1 MSQLFYQGDSDD
13 ELQEE
18 LTRQTVQ
25 ASQDSRNEN
34 KDESIEADHLDEVTN
49 EGFKLLDEGAV
60 LYPLIPNEPDD
71 TETSKPNIDDIR
83 PVDIQLT
90 LPLSFQQ
97 KVVESSLITEDGL
110 VIMGKGLGLLDIV
123 SNLLHVLA
131 TPTSINGQ
139 LKRALV
145 LVLNAKPID
154 NVRIK
159 EALEELSWFTNTE
172 TDKDS
177 TSLEDDDGL
186 FERPFSVVT
195 ADSLSVE
202 KRRKL
207 YISGGILS
215 ITSRILIVD
224 LLSGIVHPN
233 RVTGM
238 LVLNA
243 DSLRHNSNESF
254 ILEIY
259 RSKNTWGFIK
269 AFSEAP
275 ESFVMEFSPLKTKM
289 KELRLKNVLLW
300 PRFRVEVS
308 SCLNAIN
315 NEASQNKVIEVKVSF
330 TNSMSQIQ
338 FGLMECL
345 KKCIAELSRKNPE
358 LALEWWSIENAL
370 DVNFIRSIDSVM
382 VPNWHRISYESKQLV
397 KDIRFLRH
405 LLKMLV
411 SSDAVDFFGEIQL
424 SLDSNKPSVSRKY
437 TESPWLLVDEA
448 QLVISYA
455 KKRIFHKENYNL
467 EENPKWE
474 QLIHILE
481 DIAYER
487 TNKGLQGPTL
497 IACSDNATCLQLA
510 RVLNSSSKRRGMREV
525 LLNKLKWYRKHRE
538 ETKKLV
544 KEVQSQD
551 TFPENAT
558 LNVSS
563 TFSKEQVVT
572 KRRRTRGASQVAAVD
587 RLRNSG
593 TNVDMEEVLEDQK
606 LTEEIKKENSDKP
619 HDGLEESGIND
630 EEDLVNDS
638 KIFELQEQEINEAF
652 IHDND
657 NELANEEI
665 DYAEELPKHVSV
677 HFNKELWA
685 EHCSE
690 YEYVDREDEI
700 LVSTFK
706 SLNDNCLLQEIMP
719 SYIIMFEP
727 DISFI
732 RQIEVYKAIVQ
743 ELQPKVYFMYYGESI
758 EEQSHL
764 TAIKREKDAFTKL
777 IRENANLSHHFETNE
792 DLSHYKN
799 LADRKL
805 KLSKLRKSNT
815 RNAGGQQGFHNFT
828 QDVVIVDTRE
838 FNASL
843 PGLLFRYGIRV
854 LPCMLTVGDYVITPD
869 ICLERKSISDL
880 IGSLQ
885 NNRLATQ
892 CKKMLKYYKYPTL
905 LIEFD
910 EGQSFSLEPFS
921 ERRNYKNKDISTVHP
936 ISSKLSQDEIQLKL
950 AKLVLRFPTLK
961 IIWSSSPLQTVNI
974 ILELKLGRE
983 QPDPSNAVI
992 LGTNKT
998 RPYVNDNVSG
1008 GLNDGDNE
1016 SKYKKLL
1023 DVPGVSKID
1032 YFNLRK
1038 KIKSFNKLQKLS
1050 WNEINELINDED
1062 LTDRIYYFLRTEKEE
1077 QEQEMK
1083 DYNSELLAKNMN
1095 DDALN
1100 DDDGDDDVL
1109 DAFM

>member
-18 LTRQTVQ
+18 LTRQTAQV
-25 ASQDSRNEN
+25 SQSSKNGN
-34 KDESIEADHLDEVTN
+34 KDGVSDADHSDIVAN
-49 EGFKLLDEGAV
+49 EGAKLLDEGTV

-71 TETSKPNIDDIR
+71 IETSKPNINDIR

-97 KVVESSLITEDGL
+97 KVVESSLIAEDAL

-123 SNLLHVLA
+123 ANLLHVLA

-145 LVLNAKPID
+145 LVLCAKPID
-154 NVRIK
+154 NVRIR
-159 EALEELSWFTNTE
+159 EALEELSWFTNTGKDKAE
-172 TDKDS
+172 T
-177 TSLEDDDGL
+177 TVEDDDEL

-233 RVTGM
+233 RITGM

-275 ESFVMEFSPLKTKM
+275 ESFVMEFSPLRTKM

-308 SCLNAIN
+308 SCLNAID
-315 NEASQNKVIEVKVSF
+315 EHNKVIEVKVSL

-358 LALEWWSIENAL
+358 LALEWWNIENAL
-370 DVNFIRSIDSVM
+370 DINFIRSIDSVM

-397 KDIRFLRH
+397 KDIRFLRR

-411 SSDAVDFFGEIQL
+411 ASDAVDFFGEIQL
-424 SLDSNKPSVSRKY
+424 SLDANKPSVSRKY

-455 KKRIFHKENYNL
+455 KKRIFYKNEYNL
-467 EENPKWE
+467 EENPKWD
-474 QLIHILE
+474 QLIHVLN
-481 DIAYER
+481 DIAHER
-487 TNKGLQGPTL
+487 MSKSFQGPTL

-510 RVLNSSSKRRGMREV
+510 KILNASNRRRGMRQV
-525 LLNKLKWYRKHRE
+525 LLNKLEWYRKRRE

-544 KEVQSQD
+544 KDVQSQD
-551 TFPENAT
+551 TFPESAT

-563 TFSKEQVVT
+563 TFYKEQVTT

-587 RLRNSG
+587 KLRNAG
-593 TNVDMEEVLEDQK
+593 INVDMEEVLEDQK
-606 LTEEIKKENSDKP
+606 LAEEIKKENSDNLN
-619 HDGLEESGIND
+619 DGQKEDANMNH
-630 EEDLVNDS
+630 EEDAADDS
-638 KIFELQEQEINEAF
+638 KIFEIQE
-652 IHDND
+652 HDNEVMIDEGD
-657 NELANEEI
+657 NELDNEELE
-665 DYAEELPKHVSV
+665 YAEELPQHVAA
-677 HFNKELWA
+677 HFDKKSWDEY
-685 EHCSE
+685 CSE
-690 YEYVDREDEI
+690 YEYVDREDEVLI
-700 LVSTFK
+700 STFK
-706 SLNDNCLLQEIMP
+706 SLNDNCSLQEMMP

-727 DISFI
+727 DVSFI
-732 RQIEVYKAIVQ
+732 RQIEVYKAIVKD
-743 ELQPKVYFMYYGESI
+743 LQPKVYFMYYGESI

-777 IRENANLSHHFETNE
+777 IRENAILSHHFETSE

-799 LADRKL
+799 LAERKL

-815 RNAGGQQGFHNFT
+815 RNAGGQHGFHNFT

-843 PGLLFRYGIRV
+843 PGLLYRYGIRV
-854 LPCMLTVGDYVITPD
+854 IPCMLTVGDYVITPD

-885 NNRLATQ
+885 NNRLAAQ
-892 CKKMLKYYKYPTL
+892 CKKMLKHYKYPTL

-921 ERRNYKNKDISTVHP
+921 ERRNFKNKDISTVHP

-983 QPDPSNAVI
+983 QPDPSDAVI

-998 RPYVNDNVSG
+998 ISHAKSSASV
-1008 GLNDGDNE
+1008 GLKNGDNE
-1016 SKYKKLL
+1016 FKFKKLL
-1023 DVPGVSKID
+1023 NIPGVSKID

-1038 KIKSFNKLQKLS
+1038 KIKSFNKLQRLS

-1062 LTDRIYYFLRTEKEE
+1062 LTDRIYYFLRTEEEE

-1083 DYNSELLAKNMN
+1083 DYDAELHIKAT
-1095 DDALN
+1095 
-1100 DDDGDDDVL
+1100 DDDDDDDDDDVL
-1109 DAFM
+1109 EALM

>member
-18 LTRQTVQ
+18 LTRQTTQ
-25 ASQDSRNEN
+25 ASQSSKNRD
-34 KDESIEADHLDEVTN
+34 KDEVSESNHFSVVEN
-49 EGFKLLDEGAV
+49 EGNKLLDEDTV
-60 LYPLIPNEPDD
+60 LYPLIPNESDD
-71 TETSKPNIDDIR
+71 IETSKPNINDIR

-90 LPLSFQQ
+90 LPLPFQQ
-97 KVVESSLITEDGL
+97 KVVENSLIAEDSL

-123 SNLLHVLA
+123 ANLLHVLA

-154 NVRIK
+154 NVRIR

-172 TDKDS
+172 KGKPDATMES
-177 TSLEDDDGL
+177 DDEL
-186 FERPFSVVT
+186 FERPFNVVT

-215 ITSRILIVD
+215 VTSRILIVD

-269 AFSEAP
+269 AFSEAA
-275 ESFVMEFSPLKTKM
+275 ETFVMEFSPLRTKM

-308 SCLNAIN
+308 SCLNATN
-315 NEASQNKVIEVKVSF
+315 KTSHNKVIEVKVSL

-358 LALEWWSIENAL
+358 LALEWWNIENVL
-370 DVNFIRSIDSVM
+370 DINFIRSIDSVM

-397 KDIRFLRH
+397 KDIRFLRR

-411 SSDAVDFFGEIQL
+411 TSDAVDFFGEIQL
-424 SLDSNKPSVSRKY
+424 SLDANKPSVSRKY
-437 TESPWLLVDEA
+437 SESPWLLVDEA

-455 KKRIFHKENYNL
+455 KKRIFYNNEYSL

-474 QLIHILE
+474 QLIHILD
-481 DIAYER
+481 DIAHER
-487 TNKGLQGPTL
+487 INNSFQGPTL
-497 IACSDNATCLQLA
+497 VACSDNLTCLELA
-510 RVLNSSSKRRGMREV
+510 KILNASNKKRGMRQV
-525 LLNKLKWYRKHRE
+525 LLNKLKWYRKQRE

-563 TFSKEQVVT
+563 TFSKEQVTT
-572 KRRRTRGASQVAAVD
+572 KRRRTRGASQVAAVEK
-587 RLRNSG
+587 LRNAG
-593 TNVDMEEVLEDQK
+593 ANVDMEEVFEGRK
-606 LTEEIKKENSDKP
+606 LAEEIKKESDNLN
-619 HDGLEESGIND
+619 DSQEENAGIND
-630 EEDLVNDS
+630 EENAANDS
-638 KIFELQEQEINEAF
+638 KIFEMQEQENEIVTDDEDAEV
-652 IHDND
+652 DNG
-657 NELANEEI
+657 ELEYG
-665 DYAEELPKHVSV
+665 DDLPQHITT
-677 HFNKELWA
+677 HFNKDLWA
-685 EHCSE
+685 EHCNE
-690 YEYVDREDEI
+690 YGYVDRQDEVLI
-700 LVSTFK
+700 STFK
-706 SLNDNCLLQEIMP
+706 SLNDNCSLQEMMP

-727 DISFI
+727 DLSFI
-732 RQIEVYKAIVQ
+732 RQIEVYKAIVKD
-743 ELQPKVYFMYYGESI
+743 LRPKVYFMYYGESI

-799 LADRKL
+799 LAERKL
-805 KLSKLRKSNT
+805 KLSKLRKSKT
-815 RNAGGQQGFHNFT
+815 RNAGGQQGFHNLT

-843 PGLLFRYGIRV
+843 PGLLYRYGIRV
-854 LPCMLTVGDYVITPD
+854 IPCMLTVGDYVITPD

-885 NNRLATQ
+885 NNRLANQ
-892 CKKMLKYYKYPTL
+892 CKKMLKYYAYPTL

-998 RPYVNDNVSG
+998 RPHSNSTAK
-1008 GLNDGDNE
+1008 GLRDGDNE
-1016 SKYKKLL
+1016 FKFQRLL
-1023 DVPGVSKID
+1023 NVPGVSKVD

-1038 KIKSFNKLQKLS
+1038 KIKSYNKLQKLS

-1077 QEQEMK
+1077 QEQEMTDENLELRDK
-1083 DYNSELLAKNMN
+1083 ATDNNVFDDY
-1095 DDALN
+1095 
-1100 DDDGDDDVL
+1100 GDDIL
-1109 DAFM
+1109 EAPM

>member
-18 LTRQTVQ
+18 LTRQTTR
-25 ASQDSRNEN
+25 ASQNSENQKKDQFGDS
-34 KDESIEADHLDEVTN
+34 KQYDVVGN
-49 EGFKLLDEGAV
+49 EGGKLLDEGTV

-71 TETSKPNIDDIR
+71 IETSKPSISDIR
-83 PVDIQLT
+83 AVDIQLT
-90 LPLSFQQ
+90 LSLPFQQ
-97 KVVESSLITEDGL
+97 KVVENSLIAEDAL

-123 SNLLHVLA
+123 ANLLHVLA
-131 TPTSINGQ
+131 TPTSIDGQ

-172 TDKDS
+172 KEKIGDAM
-177 TSLEDDDGL
+177 EIDDEL
-186 FERPFSVVT
+186 FERPFNIVT

-224 LLSGIVHPN
+224 LLSGIIHPN

-275 ESFVMEFSPLKTKM
+275 ETFVMEFSPLRTRM

-308 SCLNAIN
+308 SCLNATN
-315 NEASQNKVIEVKVSF
+315 KTSQNKVIEVKVSL

-345 KKCIAELSRKNPE
+345 KKCIAELNRKNPE
-358 LALEWWSIENAL
+358 LALEWWNIENVL
-370 DVNFIRSIDSVM
+370 DINFIRSIDSVM

-405 LLKMLV
+405 LLKILV
-411 SSDAVDFFGEIQL
+411 ASDAVDFFGEIQL
-424 SLDSNKPSVSRKY
+424 SLDANKPSVSRKY
-437 TESPWLLVDEA
+437 SESPWLLVDEA

-455 KKRIFHKENYNL
+455 KKRIFYKNEYSL

-474 QLIHILE
+474 QLIRILD

-487 TNKGLQGPTL
+487 TNSSFQGPTL
-497 IACSDNATCLQLA
+497 IACSDNSTCLQLA
-510 RVLNSSSKRRGMREV
+510 RILNASNKKRGMRQV
-525 LLNKLKWYRKHRE
+525 LLNKLKWYRKQRE
-538 ETKKLV
+538 ETRRLV
-544 KEVQSQD
+544 KEVQSQE

-563 TFSKEQVVT
+563 TFSKEQVTT

-587 RLRNSG
+587 RLRNAE
-593 TNVDMEEVLEDQK
+593 TNIDMEEVLEDKK
-606 LTEEIKKENSDKP
+606 LAEEIKKENSNNSNGGQKEDN
-619 HDGLEESGIND
+619 DINY
-630 EEDLVNDS
+630 EDNVVNDS
-638 KIFELQEQEINEAF
+638 KIFDIQEQNDVVVIDDGDAELENEDF
-652 IHDND
+652 
-657 NELANEEI
+657 E
-665 DYAEELPKHVSV
+665 YADELPQRTAT
-677 HFNKELWA
+677 HFNKQLWIDR
-685 EHCSE
+685 CNE
-690 YEYVDREDEI
+690 YDYVDRQDEI
-700 LVSTFK
+700 LISTFRN
-706 SLNDNCLLQEIMP
+706 LNDNCSLQEMMP

-727 DISFI
+727 DVSFI
-732 RQIEVYKAIVQ
+732 RQIEVYKAIVKD
-743 ELQPKVYFMYYGESI
+743 LQPKVYFMYYGESI

-764 TAIKREKDAFTKL
+764 SAIKREKDAFTKL
-777 IRENANLSHHFETNE
+777 IKENANLSHHFETNE

-799 LADRKL
+799 LAERKL

-843 PGLLFRYGIRV
+843 PGLLYRYGIRV
-854 LPCMLTVGDYVITPD
+854 IPCMLTVGDYVITPD

-885 NNRLATQ
+885 NNRLANQ
-892 CKKMLKYYKYPTL
+892 CKKMLKYYAYPTL

-921 ERRNYKNKDISTVHP
+921 ERKSYKSKDISTVHP
-936 ISSKLSQDEIQLKL
+936 ISSKLSQDEVQLKL

-998 RPYVNDNVSG
+998 RYHDNSTAK
-1008 GLNDGDNE
+1008 GLKGGDNE
-1016 SKYKKLL
+1016 SKFKKLL
-1023 DVPGVSKID
+1023 NVPGISKID

-1038 KIKSFNKLQKLS
+1038 KIKKFDKLQKLS

-1062 LTDRIYYFLRTEKEE
+1062 LTDRVYYFLRTEKEE
-1077 QEQEMK
+1077 QEQEMT
-1083 DYNSELLAKNMN
+1083 DDNS
-1095 DDALN
+1095 
-1100 DDDGDDDVL
+1100 
-1109 DAFM
+1109 

>member
-18 LTRQTVQ
+18 LTRQTTQ
-25 ASQDSRNEN
+25 ASQSSKIKNEDELDDSNHLNEVEN
-34 KDESIEADHLDEVTN
+34 EDSKVLD
-49 EGFKLLDEGAV
+49 DDAV

-71 TETSKPNIDDIR
+71 IETSKPNINDIR

-90 LPLSFQQ
+90 LPLPFQQ
-97 KVVESSLITEDGL
+97 KVVENSLITEDAL
-110 VIMGKGLGLLDIV
+110 IIMGKGLGLLDIV
-123 SNLLHVLA
+123 ANLLHVLA

-154 NVRIK
+154 NVRIR
-159 EALEELSWFTNTE
+159 EALEELSWFSNTG
-172 TDKDS
+172 KDEGDAAVES
-177 TSLEDDDGL
+177 DDEL
-186 FERPFSVVT
+186 FERPFNVVT
-195 ADSLSVE
+195 ADSLSIE

-275 ESFVMEFSPLKTKM
+275 ETFVMEFSPLRTKM

-308 SCLNAIN
+308 SCLNATN
-315 NEASQNKVIEVKVSF
+315 KTSHNKVIEVKVSL

-358 LALEWWSIENAL
+358 LALDWWNMENVL
-370 DVNFIRSIDSVM
+370 DINFIRSIDSVM

-405 LLKMLV
+405 LLKILV
-411 SSDAVDFFGEIQL
+411 TSDAVDFFGEIQL
-424 SLDSNKPSVSRKY
+424 SLDANKPSVSRKY
-437 TESPWLLVDEA
+437 SESPWLLVDEA

-455 KKRIFHKENYNL
+455 KKRIFYKNEYTL

-474 QLIHILE
+474 QLIHILH
-481 DIAYER
+481 DISHER
-487 TNKGLQGPTL
+487 MTNHLQGPTL
-497 IACSDNATCLQLA
+497 VACSDNLTCLELA
-510 RVLNSSSKRRGMREV
+510 KVLNASNRKRGVRQV
-525 LLNKLKWYRKHRE
+525 LLNKLKWYRKQRE

-563 TFSKEQVVT
+563 TFSKEQVTT
-572 KRRRTRGASQVAAVD
+572 KRRRTRGASQVAAVEK
-587 RLRNSG
+587 LRNAG
-593 TNVDMEEVLEDQK
+593 TNVDMEVVFEDHK
-606 LTEEIKKENSDKP
+606 LSEEIKKGSGDDLDDGQEENAA
-619 HDGLEESGIND
+619 
-630 EEDLVNDS
+630 NDS
-638 KIFELQEQEINEAF
+638 KIFEIQEQENEILIDDGDAEF
-652 IHDND
+652 DNG
-657 NELANEEI
+657 ELEYVG
-665 DYAEELPKHVSV
+665 DLPQHITT
-677 HFNKELWA
+677 HFNKDLWA
-685 EHCSE
+685 EHCNE
-690 YEYVDREDEI
+690 YEYVDRQDEI
-700 LVSTFK
+700 LISTFK
-706 SLNDNCLLQEIMP
+706 SLNDNCSLQEMMP

-732 RQIEVYKAIVQ
+732 RQIEVYKAIVKD
-743 ELQPKVYFMYYGESI
+743 LQPKVYFMYYGESI

-799 LADRKL
+799 LAERKL

-815 RNAGGQQGFHNFT
+815 RNAGGQQGFHNLT

-843 PGLLFRYGIRV
+843 PGLLYRYGIRV
-854 LPCMLTVGDYVITPD
+854 IPCMLTVGDYVITPD
-869 ICLERKSISDL
+869 ICLERKSIADL

-885 NNRLATQ
+885 NNRLANQ
-892 CKKMLKYYKYPTL
+892 CKKMLKYYAYPTL

-992 LGTNKT
+992 LGTNKIRSDFNST
-998 RPYVNDNVSG
+998 AK
-1008 GLNDGDNE
+1008 GLKDGDNE
-1016 SKYKKLL
+1016 SKFKRLL
-1023 DVPGVSKID
+1023 NVPGVSKID

-1050 WNEINELINDED
+1050 WNEINEFINDED

-1077 QEQEMK
+1077 QEQESTDENLESPGK
-1083 DYNSELLAKNMN
+1083 TTDDNALHDHHN
-1095 DDALN
+1095 DVPEAP
-1100 DDDGDDDVL
+1100 V
-1109 DAFM
+1109 